1 MLLLGRCCHRCRR
14 GFRRRP
20 GQARHRPYW
29 RWCWCALAAPSR
41 EPTRAPWRTP
51 GARSRASACHLERSR
66 ALKSAACPS
75 RATGRA
81 GGRGQRRELSSQSR
95 PSGYVPCSEH
105 EFTHLTPRSLVCPR
119 YCIFSQSNSNG
130 KVRCKL
136 FPAGKKSELLNQG
149 VHLNPF

>member
-1 MLLLGRCCHRCRR
+1 MLSQMQTRVSEAAWASASPSVLAMVLVRAGSAISGADEGAVADSGRSLTRVGVPPRMLEGAQKR
-14 GFRRRP
+14 GLSLT
-20 GQARHRPYW
+20 RHRVGG
-29 RWCWCALAAPSR
+29 RW
-41 EPTRAPWRTP
+41 
-51 GARSRASACHLERSR
+51 
-66 ALKSAACPS
+66 
-75 RATGRA
+75 A